1 MMETKQ
7 FNKIS
12 IVLNFILLLF
22 TCMALIYTLKQTLI
36 AQEQAKIAKDQ
47 TRIMVQQTDIA
58 KDSLK
63 SAQRSYELAEKVYRD
78 SLNKDF
84 YDNSFAVVVDQEM
97 QQGLFTPVYNG
108 KTINVKFENK
118 SSRPQ
123 SYLVT
128 VEAQGVMVSH
138 PNSNYMYPNIQLT
151 EHPVA
156 LDKNEVYQA
165 QFVAFIPKNIKKD
178 ATLVVKANGKIIR
191 SAQYKYASNS
201 KTYEVTKSSRS

>member
-1 MMETKQ
+1 METKQ

-12 IVLNFILLLF
+12 IVLNFILLIL
-22 TCMALIYTLKQTLI
+22 TCMALIYTLKQTRI
-36 AQEQAKIAKDQ
+36 AQEQANIAKDQ
-47 TRIMVQQTDIA
+47 TKIMVQQTDIA
-58 KDSLK
+58 KYSLNA
-63 SAQRSYELAEKVYRD
+63 AQKSYELAEKVYRD

-97 QQGLFTPVYNG
+97 QQGLFTSVYNG

-128 VEAQGVMVSH
+128 VEAQGIMVSH
-138 PNSNYMYPNIQLT
+138 PHSNYMYPIIQLT

-156 LDKNEVYQA
+156 LDKSEVYQA
-165 QFVAFIPKNIKKD
+165 QFVAFIPKHIKKD
-178 ATLVVKANGKIIR
+178 ATIVVKANGKIIR
-191 SAQYKYASNS
+191 SAQYKYANDSNS
-201 KTYEVTKSSRS
+201 YEVIKSSRY